1 MAFKASFPAARTNA
15 AGNTYPKLLG
25 GPAENIW
32 ITGEAE
38 VLAACCEAV
47 NRPRGPLHQSA

>member
-1 MAFKASFPAARTNA
+1 MACKATIPAVRTKG

-25 GPAENIW
+25 DPAENIW

-47 NRPRGPLHQSA
+47 NRPRGPLHQRA